1 MELLAIMNLLLMILL
16 LLGERRITKKVKE
29 MEDRNLALSKLLIEQ
44 QNDNKEITVF
54 SLRCIIKEAIDKEDF
69 ETAHKCKE
77 LIEKYET
84 DSSIPG
90 RG

>member
-54 SLRCIIKEAIDKEDF
+54 SLRCIIKEAID
-69 ETAHKCKE
+69 
-77 LIEKYET
+77 
-84 DSSIPG
+84 SSIPG